1 MAPTHEFVQ
10 ENPMTFVLSAR
21 RLLLAASAC
30 LLAACAS
37 TSLEGSWSN
46 PALPRE
52 PISGPGLVVGVARD
66 DIVRRVYEDGMV
78 AQLAA
83 RGIKAMPSYGLV
95 AGPLGPKAH
104 DEVLAAARKAGARQ
118 LLSTAVIGQD
128 REQVVTQDPGPFIGM
143 GGYGRWYGAYW
154 GMSFPVRTEV
164 RSYAVYTAQ
173 TSLVDV
179 AGEQLRWTART
190 RTADPRDVTRETQA
204 FVEVIVKS
212 MTEAKLLPP
221 AK

>member
-10 ENPMTFVLSAR
+10 ENPMTFVPSVR

-52 PISGPGLVVGVARD
+52 PISGPVLVVGVARD

>member
-10 ENPMTFVLSAR
+10 ENPITFVPSVR

-52 PISGPGLVVGVARD
+52 PISGPVLVVGVARD

-83 RGIKAMPSYGLV
+83 RGRASRSV
-95 AGPLGPKAH
+95 A
-104 DEVLAAARKAGARQ
+104 
-118 LLSTAVIGQD
+118 D
-128 REQVVTQDPGPFIGM
+128 RRASP
-143 GGYGRWYGAYW
+143 
-154 GMSFPVRTEV
+154 
-164 RSYAVYTAQ
+164 
-173 TSLVDV
+173 
-179 AGEQLRWTART
+179 
-190 RTADPRDVTRETQA
+190 
-204 FVEVIVKS
+204 
-212 MTEAKLLPP
+212 
-221 AK
+221 

>member
-1 MAPTHEFVQ
+1 MYLPRK
-10 ENPMTFVLSAR
+10 NPMSAVTSTR
-21 RLLLAASAC
+21 RLLLCASVA

-52 PISGPGLVVGVARD
+52 PISGPVLVVGVARD

-83 RGIKAMPSYGLV
+83 RGIKAMPSYSLV

-204 FVEVIVKS
+204 FVDVIVKS
-212 MTEAKLLPP
+212 MTDAKLLPP

>member
-1 MAPTHEFVQ
+1 
-10 ENPMTFVLSAR
+10 MTLVPSVR

-52 PISGPGLVVGVARD
+52 PISGPVLVVGVARD